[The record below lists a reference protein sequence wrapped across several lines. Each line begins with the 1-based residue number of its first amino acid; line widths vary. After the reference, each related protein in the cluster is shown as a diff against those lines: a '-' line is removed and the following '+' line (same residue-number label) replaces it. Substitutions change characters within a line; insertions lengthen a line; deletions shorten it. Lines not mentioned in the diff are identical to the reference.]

1 MIQVQPCPSPW
12 NMRLQVISL
21 DTYKVSPLGKLSSMD
36 GYIHRFSLI
45 TKDIKDKVTHND
57 TLLWSED
64 IM

>member
-1 MIQVQPCPSPW
+1 
-12 NMRLQVISL
+12 MRLQVISL